1 MSELSERDFER
12 LADEE
17 LQRLVE
23 ALTEATDEIDPDL
36 QMGVLSINFEDGT
49 KFVVNSHRAA
59 RQIWM
64 AAERK
69 AWHFDYQS
77 DGERWVA
84 SDGDELWA
92 TLTGAVSRKV
102 GEELT
107 LDRTLLDR

>member
-49 KFVVNSHRAA
+49 KYVVNSHRAA

-69 AWHFDYQS
+69 AWHFDYRPE
-77 DGERWVA
+77 DETWVA
-84 SDGDELWA
+84 SGGDELWS
-92 TLTGAVSRKV
+92 TVTDTVGRKV
-102 GEELT
+102 GQTLT
-107 LDRTLLDR
+107 LDKTLLDD

>member
-69 AWHFDYQS
+69 AWHFDYQ
-77 DGERWVA
+77 
-84 SDGDELWA
+84 
-92 TLTGAVSRKV
+92 
-102 GEELT
+102 
-107 LDRTLLDR
+107 

>member
-17 LQRLVE
+17 LNRLVE

-69 AWHFDYQS
+69 AWHFDY
-77 DGERWVA
+77 DPDKKAWIAG
-84 SDGDELWA
+84 DDELWQ
-92 TLTGAVSRKV
+92 TVTGAVSRQV
-102 GEELT
+102 GSDLT
-107 LDRTLLDR
+107 LDQNLWDG